1 MKRSFTYRQ
10 VWLLLAAVLMLSA
23 CTVSRKT
30 VYFND
35 LPDTEKFEWASA
47 HFTEPVIQNDDILT
61 INIQTVDPS
70 NTSAIN
76 QGTTMQL
83 IGGSS
88 SSNIANQQT
97 TGFLV
102 DRNGN
107 VNIPMFGEIKVAGLT
122 THQAKQAIAEKV
134 TVFYKEPTIQV
145 RFANYKFTV
154 LGEVSR
160 PATYTVQNEKVTLLD
175 ALGMAGDLTIY
186 GRRDNVLLIRDQ
198 DGTKEFVRFDL
209 NSATMFESPYFYL
222 RQNDVIY
229 VEPGKGR
236 AASADSPRW
245 QFYSMIASFISVAV
259 LAFSRL
265 Q

>member
-1 MKRSFTYRQ
+1 MRRTFTLHG
-10 VWLLLAAVLMLSA
+10 VWLLILAVLLGS
-23 CTVSRKT
+23 CSVSRKT

-35 LPDTEKFEWASA
+35 LPDTARFEWTAA
-47 HFTEPVIQNDDILT
+47 KFTEPVIQNDDILM
-61 INIQTVDPS
+61 INIQTVDPEGA
-70 NTSAIN
+70 SAVN
-76 QGTTMQL
+76 QGTSMQL
-83 IGGSS
+83 IGASSGSS
-88 SSNIANQQT
+88 MSSQQT

-102 DRNGN
+102 DRNGM
-107 VNIPMFGEIKVAGLT
+107 VTIPMMGEIKVAGLT
-122 THQAKQAIAEKV
+122 THQAKEVIAEKV
-134 TVFYKEPTIQV
+134 SVYYKEPIVQV

-160 PATYTVQNEKVTLLD
+160 PATYTVQNEKVTILD

-186 GRRDNVLLIRDQ
+186 GKRDNVLLIRDH

-209 NSATMFESPYFYL
+209 NSATMFESPYYYL
-222 RQNDVIY
+222 KQNDVIY

-236 AASADSPRW
+236 AASAESPRW